1 MLAASFTGTEATI
14 RTFEVVSLV
23 LYASALVWVVRMHN
37 PLYLGAFLGA
47 TLLWAFDWT
56 FATNGFFRVTFSEH
70 LIAIP
75 GLDNQGVTEPL
86 SMPMNYALGFG
97 VPPVLWARSDASM
110 RRRFGAWRHPL
121 ILVGGAIGVAIYEV
135 PVVHLLGIWTY
146 HQEPRFMVLGFP
158 WSDFW
163 FAAGLLGG
171 SAIILAQVQR
181 WMEGTGGA
189 EQTLSPA
196 ERRWRG
202 LVLGAMPIWTAFYLT
217 YMVQLFWYA
226 ATEPWPEGS
235 PRPF

>member
-14 RTFEVVSLV
+14 RIFEATSVV
-23 LYASALVWVVRMHN
+23 LYAAALVWVLRLRN

-47 TLLWAFDWT
+47 TLVWAFDWT
-56 FATNGFFRVTFSEH
+56 FAANGFFRVTFSEH

-97 VPPVLWARSDASM
+97 LPPILWARGDASL

-121 ILVGGAIGVAIYEV
+121 ILVAGAVGVAIYEI
-135 PVVHLLGIWTY
+135 PVVHVLGIWTY

-171 SAIILAQVQR
+171 SAIVLTYVQR
-181 WMEGTGGA
+181 WMDAAGSAGPA
-189 EQTLSPA
+189 LSA
-196 ERRWRG
+196 TESRWRG

-217 YMVQLFWYA
+217 YMAQLFWYA
-226 ATEPWPEGS
+226 AAEPWADVH